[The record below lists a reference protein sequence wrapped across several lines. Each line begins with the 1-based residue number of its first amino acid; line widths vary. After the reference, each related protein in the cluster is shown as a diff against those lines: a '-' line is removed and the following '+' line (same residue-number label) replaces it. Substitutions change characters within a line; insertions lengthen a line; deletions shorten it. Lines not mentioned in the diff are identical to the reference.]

1 VTTIALGAVA
11 PYVADVADHLAQ
23 KYPKIQS
30 ISGWRASA
38 TDMAGHPAG
47 LALDV
52 VVGDD
57 TVTGKQVTAY
67 IDENAA
73 KLHVKY
79 RIYLQTYKAAG
90 KAPTLM
96 ERRGGEAPGYDPNHQ
111 RHVHITFLPEV
122 KDGRR
127 MTTSGLQESKVG
139 TDPVT
144 EAVKDTV
151 GGVGDV
157 VSVLTSRQTWIRVGQ
172 VVGGAALVL
181 FGLNVLMRDQVTALA
196 GLATDVIPQTRVV
209 KGAAKAATAVKGTA
223 A

>member
-1 VTTIALGAVA
+1 MTTIALGAVA
-11 PYVADVADHLAQ
+11 PYVADVADHLAK
-23 KYPKIQS
+23 KYPKIVS

-67 IDENAA
+67 IDENAE

-79 RIYLQTYKAAG
+79 RIYMQAYKAPG
-90 KAPTLM
+90 KPQTLM
-96 ERRGGEAPGYDPNHQ
+96 ETRSGESPGYDPNHK

-209 KGAAKAATAVKGTA
+209 KGAAKAASAVKGA
-223 A
+223 AA